1 MPFKYGDNVLK
12 KILMTLVIS
21 QVILMPFFSQESEN
35 QADTSQVQ
43 NEQVV
48 PSVSAENNKSEK
60 QLKKER
66 LEQEKL
72 EKKRQK
78 EEKIRLQKEA
88 KEKAREEARIK
99 KEEEHLKAEK
109 KKKLEKAKKVKFND
123 VAYRSAVGSGDFEN
137 ALFMLESVK
146 KPDIAL
152 ELDRGMLLHFLGEYL
167 MASEK
172 MESTTTAID
181 DAFTKSIMASFASA
195 TLNENISSY
204 TGNIY
209 EYLLVDAFNALNYYN
224 MGDVESALSRVN
236 RVGDKQR
243 EYAAKYGEIALRD
256 DSSAKDEKDV
266 ADSLSK
272 MNARVNPDEFLPPKP
287 TEKNLY
293 KTSPFADYL
302 QIVLAAQNGS
312 YVDDFIVRE
321 LKTVAPQVSCESAD
335 LKGNKGRVE
344 VLALTGSIAQRHS
357 IPGVDS
363 DGRPIINSIDFDPK
377 KIAINPNQ
385 GLYINTYIPFGGF
398 PVFLKYDWPVFD
410 RNSIQ
415 SNVTVSNITLI
426 SKDGVRSEIPVLLED
441 FDMDCENDVAVKAR
455 KAARRSITRST
466 ITKITAYLSSYAI
479 VEAAKSRSELAA
491 ALAEVASIPALNAID
506 LKEIADVRQC
516 VAFPS
521 KAYCAGFTCEPG
533 VYQVEVKYSDGRI
546 DRIDNVVVKKGKPVL
561 VESMGCRAVP
571 VDEGK

>member
-1 MPFKYGDNVLK
+1 
-12 KILMTLVIS
+12 
-21 QVILMPFFSQESEN
+21 
-35 QADTSQVQ
+35 
-43 NEQVV
+43 
-48 PSVSAENNKSEK
+48 
-60 QLKKER
+60 
-66 LEQEKL
+66 
-72 EKKRQK
+72 
-78 EEKIRLQKEA
+78 
-88 KEKAREEARIK
+88 
-99 KEEEHLKAEK
+99 
-109 KKKLEKAKKVKFND
+109 
-123 VAYRSAVGSGDFEN
+123 
-137 ALFMLESVK
+137 MLESVK

>member
-1 MPFKYGDNVLK
+1 
-12 KILMTLVIS
+12 
-21 QVILMPFFSQESEN
+21 MPFFSQESEN
-35 QADTSQVQ
+35 QADTAQVQ

-99 KEEEHLKAEK
+99 KEEERLKAEK

-312 YVDDFIVRE
+312 YIDDFIVRE

-363 DGRPIINSIDFDPK
+363 EGRPIINSIDFDPK

-410 RNSIQ
+410 RDSIQ
-415 SNVTVSNITLI
+415 SNVTVSNVTLI
-426 SKDGVRSEIPVLLED
+426 SKEGVGSEIPVLLED

>member
-1 MPFKYGDNVLK
+1 MK

-21 QVILMPFFSQESEN
+21 LVILMPFFSQESEN
-35 QADTSQVQ
+35 QADTAQVQ

-48 PSVSAENNKSEK
+48 PSVSAENVKSEK

-99 KEEEHLKAEK
+99 KEEERLKAEK

-195 TLNENISSY
+195 TVNENISSY

-363 DGRPIINSIDFDPK
+363 EGRPIINSIDFDPK

-410 RNSIQ
+410 RDSIQ
-415 SNVTVSNITLI
+415 SNVTVSNVTLI

-441 FDMDCENDVAVKAR
+441 FDMDCENDVAVRAR

>member
-35 QADTSQVQ
+35 QADTAQVQ

-48 PSVSAENNKSEK
+48 PSVSAENVKSEK

>member
-1 MPFKYGDNVLK
+1 MK

-21 QVILMPFFSQESEN
+21 LVILMPFFSQESEN
-35 QADTSQVQ
+35 QADTAQVQ

-48 PSVSAENNKSEK
+48 PSVSAENVKSEK

-99 KEEEHLKAEK
+99 KEEERLKAEK

-272 MNARVNPDEFLPPKP
+272 MNARVNPDEFLPQKP

-302 QIVLAAQNGS
+302 QIVLASQNGS

-363 DGRPIINSIDFDPK
+363 EGRPIINSIDFDPK

-410 RNSIQ
+410 RDSIQ
-415 SNVTVSNITLI
+415 SNVTVSNVTLI

-441 FDMDCENDVAVKAR
+441 FDMDCENDVAVRAR

>member
-1 MPFKYGDNVLK
+1 MK

-21 QVILMPFFSQESEN
+21 LVILMPFFSQESEN
-35 QADTSQVQ
+35 QADTAQVQ

-88 KEKAREEARIK
+88 KEKVREEARIK
-99 KEEEHLKAEK
+99 KEEERLKAEK

-172 MESTTTAID
+172 MESTTIAID

-335 LKGNKGRVE
+335 IKGNKGRVE

-415 SNVTVSNITLI
+415 SNVIVSNVTLI

-479 VEAAKSRSELAA
+479 VETAKSRSELAA

>member
-1 MPFKYGDNVLK
+1 MPFKYGDIVLK

-21 QVILMPFFSQESEN
+21 QVILMSFFSQESEN
-35 QADTSQVQ
+35 QADTAQVQ

-48 PSVSAENNKSEK
+48 PSVSAENVKSEK

-99 KEEEHLKAEK
+99 KEEERLKAEK

-224 MGDVESALSRVN
+224 MDDVESALSRVN

-415 SNVTVSNITLI
+415 SNVTVSNVTLI

-441 FDMDCENDVAVKAR
+441 FDMDCENDVTVRAR

>member
-1 MPFKYGDNVLK
+1 
-12 KILMTLVIS
+12 MTLVIS
-21 QVILMPFFSQESEN
+21 LVILMPFFSQESEN
-35 QADTSQVQ
+35 QADTAQVQ

-48 PSVSAENNKSEK
+48 PSVSAENVKSEK

-99 KEEEHLKAEK
+99 KEEERLKAEK

-195 TLNENISSY
+195 TVNENISSY

-363 DGRPIINSIDFDPK
+363 EGRPIINSIDFDPK

-410 RNSIQ
+410 RDSIQ
-415 SNVTVSNITLI
+415 SNVTVSNVTLI

-441 FDMDCENDVAVKAR
+441 FDMDCENDVAVRAR

>member
-1 MPFKYGDNVLK
+1 MPFKYGDIVLK

-48 PSVSAENNKSEK
+48 PSVSAENVKSEK

-99 KEEEHLKAEK
+99 KEEERLKAEK

-272 MNARVNPDEFLPPKP
+272 MNARVNPDELLPPKP

-363 DGRPIINSIDFDPK
+363 EGRPIINSIDFDPK

-415 SNVTVSNITLI
+415 SNVTVSNVTLI

-441 FDMDCENDVAVKAR
+441 FDMDCENDVSVKAR

-479 VEAAKSRSELAA
+479 VETAKSRSELAA

>member
-1 MPFKYGDNVLK
+1 MPFKYGDIVLK

-21 QVILMPFFSQESEN
+21 LVILMPFFSQESEN
-35 QADTSQVQ
+35 QADTAQVQ

-99 KEEEHLKAEK
+99 KEEERLKAEK
-109 KKKLEKAKKVKFND
+109 KKKLEKAKKAKFND

-363 DGRPIINSIDFDPK
+363 EGRPIINSIDFDPK

-385 GLYINTYIPFGGF
+385 GLYINTYIPL
-398 PVFLKYDWPVFD
+398 PP
-410 RNSIQ
+410 R
-415 SNVTVSNITLI
+415 VT
-426 SKDGVRSEIPVLLED
+426 RVL
-441 FDMDCENDVAVKAR
+441 N
-455 KAARRSITRST
+455 TR
-466 ITKITAYLSSYAI
+466 AGSSPRIRAI
-479 VEAAKSRSELAA
+479 LA
-491 ALAEVASIPALNAID
+491 PP
-506 LKEIADVRQC
+506 R
-516 VAFPS
+516 
-521 KAYCAGFTCEPG
+521 
-533 VYQVEVKYSDGRI
+533 
-546 DRIDNVVVKKGKPVL
+546 
-561 VESMGCRAVP
+561 
-571 VDEGK
+571 

>member
-1 MPFKYGDNVLK
+1 
-12 KILMTLVIS
+12 MTLVIS

-35 QADTSQVQ
+35 QADTAQVQ

-48 PSVSAENNKSEK
+48 PSVSAENVKSEK

-99 KEEEHLKAEK
+99 KEEERLKAEK

-167 MASEK
+167 MASDK

-363 DGRPIINSIDFDPK
+363 EGRPIINSIDFDPK

-410 RNSIQ
+410 RDSIQ
-415 SNVTVSNITLI
+415 SNVTVSNVTLI

-533 VYQVEVKYSDGRI
+533 IYQVEVKYSDGRI

>member
-1 MPFKYGDNVLK
+1 
-12 KILMTLVIS
+12 MTLVIS

-35 QADTSQVQ
+35 QADTAQVQ

-48 PSVSAENNKSEK
+48 PSVSAENVKSEK

-99 KEEEHLKAEK
+99 KEEERLKAEK

-181 DAFTKSIMASFASA
+181 DAFTKSIVASFASA

-363 DGRPIINSIDFDPK
+363 EGRPIINSIDFDPK

-410 RNSIQ
+410 RDSIQ
-415 SNVTVSNITLI
+415 SNVTVSNVTLI

-533 VYQVEVKYSDGRI
+533 IYQVEVKYSDGRI

>member
-35 QADTSQVQ
+35 QADTAQVQ

-109 KKKLEKAKKVKFND
+109 KKKLEKAKKAKFND

-363 DGRPIINSIDFDPK
+363 EGRPIINSIDFDPK

-441 FDMDCENDVAVKAR
+441 FDMDCENDVSVKAR

>member
-1 MPFKYGDNVLK
+1 MK

-35 QADTSQVQ
+35 QADTAQVQ

-48 PSVSAENNKSEK
+48 PSVSAENVKSEK

-99 KEEEHLKAEK
+99 KEEERLKAEK

-167 MASEK
+167 MASDK

-363 DGRPIINSIDFDPK
+363 EGRPIINSIDFDPK

-410 RNSIQ
+410 RDSIQ
-415 SNVTVSNITLI
+415 SNVTVSNVTLI

-533 VYQVEVKYSDGRI
+533 IYQVEVKYSDGRI

>member
-1 MPFKYGDNVLK
+1 MPFKYGDIVLK
-12 KILMTLVIS
+12 KFLMTLVIS

-35 QADTSQVQ
+35 QADTAQVQ

-48 PSVSAENNKSEK
+48 PSVSAENVKSEK

-99 KEEEHLKAEK
+99 KEEERLKAEK

-363 DGRPIINSIDFDPK
+363 EGRPIINSIDFDPK

-415 SNVTVSNITLI
+415 SNVTVSNVTLI

-441 FDMDCENDVAVKAR
+441 FDMDCENDVAVRAR

>member
-1 MPFKYGDNVLK
+1 
-12 KILMTLVIS
+12 MTLVIS

-35 QADTSQVQ
+35 QADTAQVQ

-48 PSVSAENNKSEK
+48 PSVSAENVKSEK

-99 KEEEHLKAEK
+99 KEEERLKAEK
-109 KKKLEKAKKVKFND
+109 KKKLEKAKKAKFND

-172 MESTTTAID
+172 MESTTIAID

-321 LKTVAPQVSCESAD
+321 LKTIAPQVSCESAD
-335 LKGNKGRVE
+335 LKGNIGRVE

-363 DGRPIINSIDFDPK
+363 EGRPIINSIDFDPK

-410 RNSIQ
+410 RDSIQ
-415 SNVTVSNITLI
+415 SNVTVSNVTLI

>member
-1 MPFKYGDNVLK
+1 MPFKYGDIVLK

-35 QADTSQVQ
+35 QADTAQVQ

-99 KEEEHLKAEK
+99 KEEERLKAEK
-109 KKKLEKAKKVKFND
+109 KKKLEKAKKAKFND

>member
-1 MPFKYGDNVLK
+1 MK

-35 QADTSQVQ
+35 QADTAQVQ

-99 KEEEHLKAEK
+99 KEEERLKAEK

-357 IPGVDS
+357 IPGIDS
-363 DGRPIINSIDFDPK
+363 EGRPIINSIDFDPK

-410 RNSIQ
+410 RDSIQ
-415 SNVTVSNITLI
+415 SNVTVSNVTLI

-441 FDMDCENDVAVKAR
+441 FDMDCENDVAVRAR

>member
-1 MPFKYGDNVLK
+1 
-12 KILMTLVIS
+12 MTLVIS

-35 QADTSQVQ
+35 QADTAQVQ

-99 KEEEHLKAEK
+99 KEEERLKAEK

-293 KTSPFADYL
+293 KTSSFADYL

-415 SNVTVSNITLI
+415 SNVMVSNVTLI

>member
-1 MPFKYGDNVLK
+1 MPFKYGEIVLK
-12 KILMTLVIS
+12 KILMALIIS

-35 QADTSQVQ
+35 QADTVQVQ

-48 PSVSAENNKSEK
+48 PSVSGENPKSEK

-66 LEQEKL
+66 LEQERL

-88 KEKAREEARIK
+88 KEKA
-99 KEEEHLKAEK
+99 KEEERIKAEK

-137 ALFMLESVK
+137 ALLMLENVR

-152 ELDRGMLLHFLGEYL
+152 ELDRGMLLHFLGDYL
-167 MASEK
+167 TASEK
-172 MESTTTAID
+172 METTTTAID

-224 MGDVESALSRVN
+224 LGDVDSALSRVN

-243 EYAAKYGEIALRD
+243 EYAAKYGEVALRD

-272 MNARVNPDEFLPPKP
+272 MNARVNPNEFLPPKP

-321 LKTVAPQVSCESAD
+321 LRTVAPQVSCESAD
-335 LKGNKGRVE
+335 LKGNRGRVE

-363 DGRPIINSIDFDPK
+363 EGRPIVHSIDFDPK

-410 RNSIQ
+410 KNSIQ
-415 SNVTVSNITLI
+415 SNVTVSNVTLI

-479 VEAAKSRSELAA
+479 VEVARSRSELAA

-571 VDEGK
+571 VDDGK

>member
-35 QADTSQVQ
+35 QADTAQVQ

-109 KKKLEKAKKVKFND
+109 KKKLEKAKKAKFND

>member
-35 QADTSQVQ
+35 QADTAQVQ

-109 KKKLEKAKKVKFND
+109 KKKLEKAKKAKFND

-363 DGRPIINSIDFDPK
+363 EGRPIINSIDFDPK

>member
-1 MPFKYGDNVLK
+1 MPFKYGDIVLK

-35 QADTSQVQ
+35 QADTAQVQ

-48 PSVSAENNKSEK
+48 PSVSAENVKSEK

-99 KEEEHLKAEK
+99 KEEERLKAEK

-195 TLNENISSY
+195 TVNENISSY

-363 DGRPIINSIDFDPK
+363 EGRPIINSIDFDPK

-410 RNSIQ
+410 RDSIQ
-415 SNVTVSNITLI
+415 SNVTVSNVTLI

-441 FDMDCENDVAVKAR
+441 FDMDCENDVAVRAR

>member
-1 MPFKYGDNVLK
+1 MPFKYGDIVLK
-12 KILMTLVIS
+12 KFLMTLVIS
-21 QVILMPFFSQESEN
+21 QVILIPFFSQESEN
-35 QADTSQVQ
+35 QAETAQVQ
-43 NEQVV
+43 NELVV
-48 PSVSAENNKSEK
+48 PSVSAENIKSEK

-66 LEQEKL
+66 LDQEKL

-99 KEEEHLKAEK
+99 KEEERLKAEK

-137 ALFMLESVK
+137 ALFMLESVR

-195 TLNENISSY
+195 TINENISSY

-272 MNARVNPDEFLPPKP
+272 MNARVNPNEFLPPKP

-312 YVDDFIVRE
+312 YVDDYIVRE

-344 VLALTGSIAQRHS
+344 VLVLTGSIAQRHS

-363 DGRPIINSIDFDPK
+363 NGSPIIHSIDFDPK

-415 SNVTVSNITLI
+415 SNVMVSNVTLI

-479 VEAAKSRSELAA
+479 VEAARSKSELAA
-491 ALAEVASIPALNAID
+491 ALAEAASIPALNAID

>member
-1 MPFKYGDNVLK
+1 MK

-21 QVILMPFFSQESEN
+21 LVILMPFFSQESEN
-35 QADTSQVQ
+35 QADTAQVQ

-99 KEEEHLKAEK
+99 KEEERLKAEK

-266 ADSLSK
+266 VDSLSK

-363 DGRPIINSIDFDPK
+363 EGRPIINSIDFDPK

-415 SNVTVSNITLI
+415 SNVTVSNVTLI

-441 FDMDCENDVAVKAR
+441 FDMDCENDVAVRAR

-466 ITKITAYLSSYAI
+466 ITKITAYISSYAI

>member
-1 MPFKYGDNVLK
+1 MK

-35 QADTSQVQ
+35 QADTAQVQ

-48 PSVSAENNKSEK
+48 PSVSAENVKSEK

-99 KEEEHLKAEK
+99 KEEERLKAEK

-181 DAFTKSIMASFASA
+181 DAFTKSIVASFASA

-363 DGRPIINSIDFDPK
+363 EGRPIINSIDFDPK

-410 RNSIQ
+410 RDSIQ
-415 SNVTVSNITLI
+415 SNVTVSNVTLI

-533 VYQVEVKYSDGRI
+533 IYQVEVKYSDGRI

>member
-1 MPFKYGDNVLK
+1 
-12 KILMTLVIS
+12 MTLVIS

-35 QADTSQVQ
+35 QADTAQVQ

-99 KEEEHLKAEK
+99 KEEERLKAEK

-266 ADSLSK
+266 ADCLSK

-363 DGRPIINSIDFDPK
+363 EGRPIINSIDFDPK

-410 RNSIQ
+410 RDSIQ
-415 SNVTVSNITLI
+415 SNVTVSNVTLI

-441 FDMDCENDVAVKAR
+441 FDMDCENDVAVRAR

>member
-1 MPFKYGDNVLK
+1 MK

-35 QADTSQVQ
+35 QADTAQVQ

-99 KEEEHLKAEK
+99 KEEERLKAEK

-266 ADSLSK
+266 VDSLSK

-363 DGRPIINSIDFDPK
+363 EGRPIINSIDFDPK

-415 SNVTVSNITLI
+415 SNVTVSNVTLI

-441 FDMDCENDVAVKAR
+441 FDMDCENDVAVRAR

-466 ITKITAYLSSYAI
+466 ITKITAYISSYAI

>member
-1 MPFKYGDNVLK
+1 
-12 KILMTLVIS
+12 MTLVIS
-21 QVILMPFFSQESEN
+21 LVILMPFFSQESEN
-35 QADTSQVQ
+35 QADTAQVQ

-48 PSVSAENNKSEK
+48 PSVSAENVKSEK

-99 KEEEHLKAEK
+99 KEEERLKAEK

-302 QIVLAAQNGS
+302 QIVLASQNGS

-363 DGRPIINSIDFDPK
+363 EGRPIINSIDFDPK

-410 RNSIQ
+410 RDSIQ
-415 SNVTVSNITLI
+415 SNVTVSNVTLI

-441 FDMDCENDVAVKAR
+441 FDMDCENDVAVRAR

>member
-1 MPFKYGDNVLK
+1 MPFKYGDIVLK

-35 QADTSQVQ
+35 QADTAQVQ

-99 KEEEHLKAEK
+99 KEEERLKAEK

-441 FDMDCENDVAVKAR
+441 FDMDCENDVSVKAR

>member
-1 MPFKYGDNVLK
+1 MK

-35 QADTSQVQ
+35 QADTAQVQ

-99 KEEEHLKAEK
+99 KEEERLKAEK
-109 KKKLEKAKKVKFND
+109 KKKLEKAKKAKFND

-172 MESTTTAID
+172 MESTTIAID

-266 ADSLSK
+266 VDSLSK

-363 DGRPIINSIDFDPK
+363 EGRPIINSIDFDPK

-415 SNVTVSNITLI
+415 SNVTVSNVTLI

>member
-1 MPFKYGDNVLK
+1 MPFKYGDIVLK

-35 QADTSQVQ
+35 QADTAQVQ

-109 KKKLEKAKKVKFND
+109 KKKLEKAKKAKFND

-441 FDMDCENDVAVKAR
+441 FDMDCENDVSVKAR